1 MREYR
6 EIKRDLD
13 GLLAKA
19 DELYTTIDIAGE
31 KEKLKESEAETF
43 NEAFWADQ
51 ERSAKVNQEIR
62 RFKRHIEPWDKLLQ
76 DIRDSIDLL
85 EIANSENDASVLAE
99 IDASCE
105 TLSAEFER
113 IQTLELLSDED
124 DTRNAYVTIHPG
136 AGGTESQ
143 DWALMLLRMY
153 TRWAERQGF
162 SIETIDYLPGEEAGI
177 KNVTLLIKGEY
188 AFGFLKC
195 ERGVHRLVRISP
207 FDANKRRHTS
217 FTSVEVTPEIDDSVE
232 VDINEVDLRIDTFR
246 SSGAGGQHVNTTDSA
261 IRITH
266 IPTGI
271 VVQCQNER
279 SQHKNKAT
287 AMKMLKAKMYELKKK
302 EVESMLEGKAG
313 EKKDI
318 SWGNQIRSYV
328 FQPYTLVKDHRTD
341 NESGNVAAV
350 MDGEITPFIYAYLKE
365 INRLKMAARQ

>member
-6 EIKRDLD
+6 EIKRELD
-13 GLLAKA
+13 AILSKA
-19 DELYTTIDIAGE
+19 EELYTTIHIAGE
-31 KEKLKESEAETF
+31 KEKLKEKEAQAFHES
-43 NEAFWADQ
+43 FWADQ
-51 ERSAKVNQEIR
+51 ELSAKVNQEIR
-62 RFKRHIEPWDKLLQ
+62 RLKRHIEPWDKLVQ
-76 DIRDSIDLL
+76 DIRDSVDLL

-99 IDASCE
+99 IDTGCAA
-105 TLSAEFER
+105 LSSEFER
-113 IQTLELLSDED
+113 LQTLELLSDED

-143 DWALMLLRMY
+143 DWALMLYRMY
-153 TRWAERQGF
+153 TRWAEKQGF
-162 SIETIDYLPGEEAGI
+162 DIEMIDYLPGEEAGI
-177 KNVTLLIKGEY
+177 KNVTILVKGEY

-232 VDINEVDLRIDTFR
+232 VEIIETDLRIDTFR

-266 IPTGI
+266 IPTG
-271 VVQCQNER
+271 VVTQCQNER
-279 SQHKNKAT
+279 SQHKNKAS
-287 AMKMLKAKMYELKKK
+287 AMKMLKAKLYELKKK
-302 EVESMLEGKAG
+302 EMESMIEGKG
-313 EKKDI
+313 GDKKDI

-341 NESGNVAAV
+341 TESGNVAAV
-350 MDGEITPFIYAYLKE
+350 MDGDITPFIYAYLGE
-365 INRLKMAARQ
+365 INRLKMAAR